1 MKSRGFMARARGF
14 VRLTA
19 GVMCVL
25 VGILGLAL
33 PFIPGTVLIL
43 VGCALLGVTWVQ
55 DLLRQPLTLPVF
67 RQRLRDL
74 WVRWLG

>member
-14 VRLTA
+14 IRLTA
-19 GVMCVL
+19 GATCVL
-25 VGILGLAL
+25 VGIVGLVL

-43 VGCALLGVTWVQ
+43 AGCALLGVTWVQ

-74 WVRWLG
+74 WGRWRG